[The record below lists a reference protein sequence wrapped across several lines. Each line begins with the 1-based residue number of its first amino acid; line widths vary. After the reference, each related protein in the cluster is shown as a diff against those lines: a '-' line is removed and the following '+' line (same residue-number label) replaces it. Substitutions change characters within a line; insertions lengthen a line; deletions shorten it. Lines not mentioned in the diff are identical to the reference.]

1 MVEGGV
7 VELGVEGGVVDHVKA
22 SMEVKL
28 KHWNQVS
35 MDWKP
40 AVWRRWWWVCRV
52 SGMRTFSRAVRFWL
66 ISRSE

>member
-7 VELGVEGGVVDHVKA
+7 VELGVEGGVVDHVNA

-35 MDWKP
+35 MYWKP
-40 AVWRRWWWVCRV
+40 AV
-52 SGMRTFSRAVRFWL
+52 
-66 ISRSE
+66 